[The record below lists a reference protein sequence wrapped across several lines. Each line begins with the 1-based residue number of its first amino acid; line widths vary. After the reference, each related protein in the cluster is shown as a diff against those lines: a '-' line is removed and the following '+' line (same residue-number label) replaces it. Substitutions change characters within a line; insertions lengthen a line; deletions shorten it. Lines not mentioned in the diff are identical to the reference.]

1 MARHGKTAYFRE
13 KIMKKSNFFAFIS
26 RMKYINRWG
35 LMRSTKEE
43 NVSEHS
49 LDVAVIAHALSVI
62 RKKRLNMDVNPERT
76 ALYAIYHDAAEIFTG
91 DMPTPVKYYNSVIK
105 SAYKEVELSVNERLL
120 NMLPDDF
127 KDEFEDVL
135 IPKENEKEIW
145 KTIKAADK
153 ISAYIKCIEEEKSGN
168 KEFLKAKQSILNEI
182 EKMNMPDV
190 RIFMDE
196 FLEGY
201 GLTLDEMEMS

>member
-1 MARHGKTAYFRE
+1 
-13 KIMKKSNFFAFIS
+13 MKKSNFFAFIS

-153 ISAYIKCIEEEKSGN
+153 ISAYIECIEEE
-168 KEFLKAKQSILNEI
+168 
-182 EKMNMPDV
+182 
-190 RIFMDE
+190 
-196 FLEGY
+196 
-201 GLTLDEMEMS
+201 

>member
-1 MARHGKTAYFRE
+1 
-13 KIMKKSNFFAFIS
+13 MKKSNFFAFIS

-35 LMRSTKEE
+35 LMRNIKEE
-43 NVSEHS
+43 NVCEHS

-62 RKKRLNMDVNPERT
+62 QKKRLNMDVNPEKT
-76 ALYAIYHDAAEIFTG
+76 ALYAIYHDASEIFTG

-105 SAYKEVELSVNERLL
+105 TAYKEVELSVNERLL
-120 NMLPDDF
+120 NMLPHDF
-127 KDEFEDVL
+127 RDEFKQIL
-135 IPKENEKEIW
+135 IPDDNEKQIW

-168 KEFLKAKQSILNEI
+168 KEFLKAKQSLLQEI
-182 EKMNMPDV
+182 ENMNMQDV
-190 RIFMDE
+190 KIFMDE

-201 GLTLDEMEMS
+201 SLTLDEMEMP

>member
-1 MARHGKTAYFRE
+1 
-13 KIMKKSNFFAFIS
+13 MKKSNFFAFIS

-35 LMRSTKEE
+35 LMRNIKEE

-49 LDVAVIAHALSVI
+49 LDVAVIAHALTVI
-62 RKKRLNMDVNPERT
+62 QKRRLNMDVNPERT
-76 ALYAIYHDAAEIFTG
+76 VLYAIYHDAAEIFTG
-91 DMPTPVKYYNSVIK
+91 DMPTPVKYYNSLIK
-105 SAYKEVELSVNERLL
+105 SAYKEVELSINERLL

-135 IPKENEKEIW
+135 IPKEKEKEIW

-168 KEFLKAKQSILNEI
+168 KEFLKAKQSLLKEI

-190 RIFMDE
+190 KIFMDE

-201 GLTLDEMEMS
+201 SLTLDEMEMS